1 MPLLVFLLIGAV
13 WAAFLLPSFF
23 ESRRR
28 APISA
33 TRNFQRSNEL
43 LASVAGT
50 DARVVMARRRQAV
63 RRRRLLLFLTAGAV
77 ATLAAALF
85 TASYL
90 WLGVTV
96 VFDLLIGA
104 YVTLLLMTRQRA
116 YAMAM
121 APRIGSTAPAAPA
134 ADEDAAAASRRE
146 AAQASSS
153 TVRVVAG

>member
-43 LASVAGT
+43 LASVAGV
-50 DARVVMARRRQAV
+50 DAQLVMARRRQAL
-63 RRRRLLLFLTAGAV
+63 RRRRLLLSLSAGAV
-77 ATLAAALF
+77 VTLAIAVL
-85 TASYL
+85 TSSL
-90 WLGVTV
+90 VWLGATV

-104 YVTLLLMTRQRA
+104 YVTLLLMARQRA
-116 YAMAM
+116 FAVAM
-121 APRIGSTAPAAPA
+121 APRIGTVAPPAVEEPSTG
-134 ADEDAAAASRRE
+134 SRRE
-146 AAQASSS
+146 SAQAST

>member
-43 LASVAGT
+43 LGSVARA
-50 DARVVMARRRQAV
+50 DAQHLLARRRQAT
-63 RRRRLLLFLTAGAV
+63 RRRRLLLVLSVGAA
-77 ATLAAALF
+77 ATLAVAVLTGSMF
-85 TASYL
+85 
-90 WLGVTV
+90 WLGATL

-104 YVTLLLMTRQRA
+104 YVTLLLMLRNRA
-116 YAMAM
+116 YGLAA
-121 APRIGSTAPAAPA
+121 APRIGSVGTPGQPVSPALEANQPA
-134 ADEDAAAASRRE
+134 
-146 AAQASSS
+146 

>member
-33 TRNFQRSNEL
+33 TRNFQRSTEL
-43 LASVAGT
+43 LGSVAVSDT
-50 DARVVMARRRQAV
+50 QQIVARRRQAS
-63 RRRRLLLFLTAGAV
+63 RRRRLLLFLSFGAAVTLAV
-77 ATLAAALF
+77 AIF
-85 TASYL
+85 TGSMV
-90 WLGVTV
+90 WLGATL

-104 YVTLLLMTRQRA
+104 YVTLLLMLRQRA
-116 YAMAM
+116 YALAM
-121 APRIGSTAPAAPA
+121 APRIGAAHESDAVSAP
-134 ADEDAAAASRRE
+134 RLE
-146 AAQASSS
+146 ANQPS

>member
-33 TRNFQRSNEL
+33 TRNFQRSTEL

-50 DARVVMARRRQAV
+50 DAQVVMARRRQAV
-63 RRRRLLLFLTAGAV
+63 RRRRLLLTLSAGAAV
-77 ATLAAALF
+77 TLAVALVTSSLF
-85 TASYL
+85 
-90 WLGVTV
+90 WLGATV
-96 VFDLLIGA
+96 VFDILIGA
-104 YVTLLLMTRQRA
+104 YVTLLLMARQRA
-116 YAMAM
+116 FAVAS
-121 APRIGSTAPAAPA
+121 APRIGTAEPAVIEELSP
-134 ADEDAAAASRRE
+134 ETRRDAG
-146 AAQASSS
+146 QASS

>member
-43 LASVAGT
+43 LASVAGS
-50 DARVVMARRRQAV
+50 DAQVVMARRRQAV
-63 RRRRLLLFLTAGAV
+63 RRRRLLAALTFGAAVTLAV
-77 ATLAAALF
+77 AVLTSSLF
-85 TASYL
+85 
-90 WLGVTV
+90 WLGATV
-96 VFDLLIGA
+96 IFDLLIGA
-104 YVTLLLMTRQRA
+104 YVTLLLMSRQRA
-116 YAMAM
+116 YALAL
-121 APRIGSTAPAAPA
+121 APRIGTTPVAV
-134 ADEDAAAASRRE
+134 EDPSAVARRE
-146 AAQASSS
+146 AAQSSS

>member
-43 LASVAGT
+43 LGSIAVA
-50 DARVVMARRRQAV
+50 DAQQIVARRRQAS
-63 RRRRLLLFLTAGAV
+63 RRRRLLLFLSFGAA
-77 ATLAAALF
+77 ATLAVAIL
-85 TASYL
+85 TGSML
-90 WLGVTV
+90 WLGATL
-96 VFDLLIGA
+96 VFDLLIGG
-104 YVTLLLMTRQRA
+104 YVTLLLMLRQRA
-116 YAMAM
+116 YGLAA
-121 APRIGSTAPAAPA
+121 APRIGAAEAPGIDAAP
-134 ADEDAAAASRRE
+134 RRE
-146 AAQASSS
+146 ATQPT

>member
-50 DARVVMARRRQAV
+50 DAQVVMARRRQAV
-63 RRRRLLLFLTAGAV
+63 RRRRLLLTLTFGAA
-77 ATLAAALF
+77 ATLAVAVL
-85 TASYL
+85 TSSYL

-96 VFDLLIGA
+96 IFDLLIGA
-104 YVTLLLMTRQRA
+104 YVTLLLMARQRA
-116 YAMAM
+116 YALAM
-121 APRIGSTAPAAPA
+121 APRIGARPAVVEEPAATA
-134 ADEDAAAASRRE
+134 RRE
-146 AAQASSS
+146 ATQSSS

>member
-43 LASVAGT
+43 LASVAGA
-50 DARVVMARRRQAV
+50 DAHVVMARRRQAV
-63 RRRRLLLFLTAGAV
+63 RRRRLLLTLTFGAAATMAV
-77 ATLAAALF
+77 ALLT
-85 TASYL
+85 SSVL
-90 WLGVTV
+90 WLGATV

-104 YVTLLLMTRQRA
+104 YVTLLLMSRQRA
-116 YAMAM
+116 FALAM
-121 APRIGSTAPAAPA
+121 APRIGTPPTPVEEPAVTA
-134 ADEDAAAASRRE
+134 RRE
-146 AAQASSS
+146 ANQSSS

>member
-33 TRNFQRSNEL
+33 TRSFQKSNEL
-43 LASVAGT
+43 LASVAGNE
-50 DARVVMARRRQAV
+50 AHVVMARRRQAL
-63 RRRRLLLFLTAGAV
+63 RRRRLLLALSVGATG
-77 ATLAAALF
+77 TLAVSLL
-85 TASYL
+85 TGSYL
-90 WLGVTV
+90 WLGATV

-104 YVTLLLMTRQRA
+104 YVTLLLMARQRSF
-116 YAMAM
+116 AMAM
-121 APRIGSTAPAAPA
+121 APRIGAAVTVDDL
-134 ADEDAAAASRRE
+134 DEDESAAAARRE
-146 AAQASSS
+146 ASQAST